1 MSEMEKNT
9 GTISEVQEM
18 PEKKKRKKDKKT
30 AAGGRKKKKRIPLI
44 VAVVLIVVFAGYSV
58 VNSVIAKNT
67 PTQVNTI
74 TASRGSVEETISTSG
89 KVNSEQSRTY
99 YAPVG
104 AVITEMNVS
113 LGDVVEEG
121 QQLVTFDT
129 SELESQKTKAD
140 LDASASANSYRST
153 QYQSDKN
160 QSEYNEAVI
169 GLDELKVLAAQ
180 QEQYVQGL
188 KYNLE
193 DNMQSKKEDLQNW
206 LGKLNLE
213 LEIQNNKLSEP
224 RSDESRERIQEVIQN
239 LNESIRNTTNEISD
253 LSMSDEMKEQQRIID
268 AEQKKLEDMNEEIS
282 RREGKESSSEGG
294 IVDPYAK
301 QQQADNM
308 KSAQIAATE
317 AAEKLERGQEG
328 VKAEFGGIV
337 TKIATMSSSAN
348 ASAGGGLLEGATVS
362 EGTELFTIES
372 NRQVKVDI
380 SITKYDLSK
389 IAVGQKADITIADQE
404 YEGEVTKIN
413 KVAASNSQGSP
424 VVGVEIHINNPD
436 SDIFLGV
443 EAQVVIHTNSAQ
455 DVITLPVEIVN
466 TDRNGDFCY
475 VVENG
480 VVTMR
485 RITTGISS
493 DTDVEVTDGLK
504 EGDLVVY
511 DMTGT
516 VTEGMNVLAVP
527 AAQGAAQAQPES
539 AEAGTETEASTGAE
553 SGTDAAGEMKAA
565 DGAEAEPLEETRPA
579 ESAEAAETAQM
590 AETET
595 AGATEPAE

>member
-1 MSEMEKNT
+1 MSEMEK
-9 GTISEVQEM
+9 
-18 PEKKKRKKDKKT
+18 KKNK
-30 AAGGRKKKKRIPLI
+30 AAGGRKRKKKIPLI
-44 VAVVLIVVFAGYSV
+44 VAAALVVVFGGYSV

-74 TASRGSVEETISTSG
+74 TAAKGSVEETISTSG

-129 SELESQKTKAD
+129 SDLEAQKTKAA
-140 LDASASANSYRST
+140 LDASASANGYRST
-153 QYQSDKN
+153 QYQSDKK

-169 GLDELKVLAAQ
+169 GLDELKVLAAG

-193 DNMQSKKEDLQNW
+193 DDIQNKKEDLQEW
-206 LGKLNLE
+206 LNKLNLE

-224 RSDESRERIQEVIQN
+224 RSEESRERIQETIQN
-239 LNESIRNTTNEISD
+239 LNESIRRTSNEIND
-253 LSMSDEMKEQQRIID
+253 LNMSDEMKEKQRIID
-268 AEQKKLEDMNEEIS
+268 AEQKKLDDMKEEIS
-282 RREGKESSSEGG
+282 RREGKESSSEAG

-308 KSAQIAATE
+308 QSAQITAEE
-317 AAEKLERGQEG
+317 AAEKLAKGQEG

-380 SITKYDLSK
+380 SITKYDLAK
-389 IAVGQKADITIADQE
+389 IAVGQKADITIADQK

-413 KVAASNSQGSP
+413 KVAANNSQGSP
-424 VVGVEIHINNPD
+424 VVGVEVHINNPD
-436 SDIFLGV
+436 SGIYLGV

-511 DMTGT
+511 DMTGS
-516 VTEGMNVLAVP
+516 VTEGMSVVAVP
-527 AAQGAAQAQPES
+527 AAQESDQTPAASETGAADETSVPET
-539 AEAGTETEASTGAE
+539 EASGETAVPETEAST
-553 SGTDAAGEMKAA
+553 
-565 DGAEAEPLEETRPA
+565 
-579 ESAEAAETAQM
+579 
-590 AETET
+590 ETESVQ
-595 AGATEPAE
+595 AGK

>member
-1 MSEMEKNT
+1 MSEMEK
-9 GTISEVQEM
+9 
-18 PEKKKRKKDKKT
+18 KKNK
-30 AAGGRKKKKRIPLI
+30 AAGGRKRKKKIPLI
-44 VAVVLIVVFAGYSV
+44 VAAALVVVFGGYSV

-67 PTQVNTI
+67 PAQVNTI
-74 TASRGSVEETISTSG
+74 TAAKGSVEETISTSG

-129 SELESQKTKAD
+129 SDLEAQKTKAE
-140 LDASASANSYRST
+140 LDASASANGYRST
-153 QYQSDKN
+153 QYQSDKK

-169 GLDELKVLAAQ
+169 GLDELKVLAAG

-193 DNMQSKKEDLQNW
+193 DDIQNKKEDLQEW
-206 LGKLNLE
+206 LNKLNLE

-224 RSDESRERIQEVIQN
+224 RSEESRERIQETIQN
-239 LNESIRNTTNEISD
+239 LNESIRSTSNEIND
-253 LSMSDEMKEQQRIID
+253 LSMSDEMKEKQRIID
-268 AEQKKLEDMNEEIS
+268 AEQKKLDDMKEEIS
-282 RREGKESSSEGG
+282 RREGKESSSEAG

-308 KSAQIAATE
+308 QSAQITAEE
-317 AAEKLERGQEG
+317 AAEKLAKGQEG

-372 NRQVKVDI
+372 NQQVKVDI
-380 SITKYDLSK
+380 SITKYDLAK
-389 IAVGQKADITIADQE
+389 IAVGQKADITIADQK

-413 KVAASNSQGSP
+413 KVAANNSQGSP
-424 VVGVEIHINNPD
+424 VVGVEVHINNPD
-436 SDIFLGV
+436 SGIYLGV

-511 DMTGT
+511 DMTGS
-516 VTEGMNVLAVP
+516 VTEGMSVVAVP
-527 AAQGAAQAQPES
+527 AAQESDQTPAASETGAADETSVPEN
-539 AEAGTETEASTGAE
+539 EAADETSVPETEAAGGTDASETEASGETAVPETEAST
-553 SGTDAAGEMKAA
+553 
-565 DGAEAEPLEETRPA
+565 
-579 ESAEAAETAQM
+579 
-590 AETET
+590 ETESVQ
-595 AGATEPAE
+595 AGK

>member
-1 MSEMEKNT
+1 MSEMEK
-9 GTISEVQEM
+9 
-18 PEKKKRKKDKKT
+18 KKNKAAGVRKRKKK
-30 AAGGRKKKKRIPLI
+30 IPLI
-44 VAVVLIVVFAGYSV
+44 VAAALVVVFGGYSV

-74 TASRGSVEETISTSG
+74 TAAKGSVEETISTSG

-129 SELESQKTKAD
+129 SDLEAQKTKAA
-140 LDASASANSYRST
+140 LDASASANGYRST
-153 QYQSDKN
+153 QYQSDKK

-169 GLDELKVLAAQ
+169 GLDELKVLAAG

-193 DNMQSKKEDLQNW
+193 DDIQNKKEDLQEW
-206 LGKLNLE
+206 LNKLNLE

-224 RSDESRERIQEVIQN
+224 RSEESRERIQETIQN
-239 LNESIRNTTNEISD
+239 LNESIRSTSNEIND
-253 LSMSDEMKEQQRIID
+253 LSMSDEMKEKQRIID
-268 AEQKKLEDMNEEIS
+268 AEQKKLDDMKEEIS
-282 RREGKESSSEGG
+282 RREGKESSSEAG

-308 KSAQIAATE
+308 QSAQITAEE
-317 AAEKLERGQEG
+317 AAEKLAKGQEG

-372 NRQVKVDI
+372 NQQVKVDI
-380 SITKYDLSK
+380 SITKYDLAK
-389 IAVGQKADITIADQE
+389 IAVGQKADITIADQK

-413 KVAASNSQGSP
+413 KVAANNSQGSP
-424 VVGVEIHINNPD
+424 VVGVEVHINNPD
-436 SDIFLGV
+436 SGIYLGV

-511 DMTGT
+511 DMTGS
-516 VTEGMNVLAVP
+516 VTEGMSVVAVP
-527 AAQGAAQAQPES
+527 AAQESDQTPAASETGAAGGTDVSET
-539 AEAGTETEASTGAE
+539 EASGETAVPETEAST
-553 SGTDAAGEMKAA
+553 
-565 DGAEAEPLEETRPA
+565 
-579 ESAEAAETAQM
+579 
-590 AETET
+590 ETESVQ
-595 AGATEPAE
+595 AGK

>member
-1 MSEMEKNT
+1 MSEMEK
-9 GTISEVQEM
+9 
-18 PEKKKRKKDKKT
+18 RKNK
-30 AAGGRKKKKRIPLI
+30 AAGGRKRKKKIPLI
-44 VAVVLIVVFAGYSV
+44 VAAALVVVFGGYSV

-67 PTQVNTI
+67 PAQVNTI
-74 TASRGSVEETISTSG
+74 TAAKGSVEETISTSG

-129 SELESQKTKAD
+129 SDLEAQKTKAA
-140 LDASASANSYRST
+140 LDASASANGYRST
-153 QYQSDKN
+153 QYQSDKK

-169 GLDELKVLAAQ
+169 GLDELKVLAAG

-193 DNMQSKKEDLQNW
+193 DDIQNKKEDLQEW
-206 LGKLNLE
+206 LNKLNLE
-213 LEIQNNKLSEP
+213 LEIQNNKLSE
-224 RSDESRERIQEVIQN
+224 Q
-239 LNESIRNTTNEISD
+239 SIRSTSNEIND
-253 LSMSDEMKEQQRIID
+253 LSMSDEMKEKQRIID
-268 AEQKKLEDMNEEIS
+268 AEQKKLDDMKEEIS
-282 RREGKESSSEGG
+282 RREGKESSSEAG

-308 KSAQIAATE
+308 QSAQITAEE
-317 AAEKLERGQEG
+317 AAEKLAKGQEG

-372 NRQVKVDI
+372 NQQVKVDI
-380 SITKYDLSK
+380 SITKYDLAK
-389 IAVGQKADITIADQE
+389 IAVGQKADITIADQK

-413 KVAASNSQGSP
+413 KVAANNSQGSP
-424 VVGVEIHINNPD
+424 VVGVEVHINNPD
-436 SDIFLGV
+436 SGIYLGV

-511 DMTGT
+511 DMTGS
-516 VTEGMNVLAVP
+516 VTEGMSVVAVP
-527 AAQGAAQAQPES
+527 AAQESDQTPAASET
-539 AEAGTETEASTGAE
+539 EASGETAVPETEAST
-553 SGTDAAGEMKAA
+553 
-565 DGAEAEPLEETRPA
+565 
-579 ESAEAAETAQM
+579 
-590 AETET
+590 ETESVQ
-595 AGATEPAE
+595 AGK

>member
-1 MSEMEKNT
+1 MSEMEK
-9 GTISEVQEM
+9 
-18 PEKKKRKKDKKT
+18 KKNK
-30 AAGGRKKKKRIPLI
+30 AAGGRKRKKKIPLI
-44 VAVVLIVVFAGYSV
+44 VAAALVVVFGGYSV

-74 TASRGSVEETISTSG
+74 TAAKGSVEETISTSG

-129 SELESQKTKAD
+129 SDLEAQKTKAA
-140 LDASASANSYRST
+140 LDASASANGYRST
-153 QYQSDKN
+153 QYQSDKK

-169 GLDELKVLAAQ
+169 GLDELKVLAAG

-193 DNMQSKKEDLQNW
+193 DDIQNKKEDLQEW
-206 LGKLNLE
+206 LNKLNLE

-224 RSDESRERIQEVIQN
+224 RSEESRERIQETIQN
-239 LNESIRNTTNEISD
+239 LNESIRSTSNEIND
-253 LSMSDEMKEQQRIID
+253 LSMSDEMKEKQRIID
-268 AEQKKLEDMNEEIS
+268 AEQKKLDDMKEEIS
-282 RREGKESSSEGG
+282 RREGKESSSEAG

-308 KSAQIAATE
+308 QSAQITAEE
-317 AAEKLERGQEG
+317 AAEKLAKGQEG

-372 NRQVKVDI
+372 NQQVKVDI
-380 SITKYDLSK
+380 SITKYDLAK
-389 IAVGQKADITIADQE
+389 IAVGQKADITIADQK

-413 KVAASNSQGSP
+413 KVAANNSQGSP
-424 VVGVEIHINNPD
+424 VVGVEVHINNPD
-436 SDIFLGV
+436 SGIYLGV
-443 EAQVVIHTNSAQ
+443 EAQVVIHTNCAQ

-511 DMTGT
+511 DMTGS
-516 VTEGMNVLAVP
+516 VTEGMSVVAVP
-527 AAQGAAQAQPES
+527 AAQESDQTPAASETGAAGGTDVSET
-539 AEAGTETEASTGAE
+539 EASGETAVPETEAST
-553 SGTDAAGEMKAA
+553 
-565 DGAEAEPLEETRPA
+565 
-579 ESAEAAETAQM
+579 
-590 AETET
+590 ETESVQ
-595 AGATEPAE
+595 AGK

>member
-1 MSEMEKNT
+1 MSEMEK
-9 GTISEVQEM
+9 
-18 PEKKKRKKDKKT
+18 RKNK
-30 AAGGRKKKKRIPLI
+30 AAGGRKRKKKIPLI
-44 VAVVLIVVFAGYSV
+44 VAAALVVVFGGYSV

-67 PTQVNTI
+67 PAQVNTI
-74 TASRGSVEETISTSG
+74 TAAKGSVEETISTSG

-129 SELESQKTKAD
+129 SDLEAQKTKAA
-140 LDASASANSYRST
+140 LDASASANGYRST
-153 QYQSDKN
+153 QYQSDKK

-169 GLDELKVLAAQ
+169 GLDELKVLAAG

-193 DNMQSKKEDLQNW
+193 DDIQNKKEDLQEW
-206 LGKLNLE
+206 LNKLNLE

-224 RSDESRERIQEVIQN
+224 RSEESRERIQETIQN
-239 LNESIRNTTNEISD
+239 LNESIRSTSNEIND
-253 LSMSDEMKEQQRIID
+253 LSMSDEMKEKQRIID
-268 AEQKKLEDMNEEIS
+268 AEQKKLDDMKEEIS
-282 RREGKESSSEGG
+282 RREGKESSSEAG

-308 KSAQIAATE
+308 QSARITAEE
-317 AAEKLERGQEG
+317 AAEKLAKGQEG

-372 NRQVKVDI
+372 NQQVKVDI
-380 SITKYDLSK
+380 SITKYDLAK
-389 IAVGQKADITIADQE
+389 IAVGQKADITIADQK

-413 KVAASNSQGSP
+413 KVAANNSQGSP
-424 VVGVEIHINNPD
+424 VVGVEVHINNPD
-436 SDIFLGV
+436 SGIYLGV

-511 DMTGT
+511 DMTGS
-516 VTEGMNVLAVP
+516 VTEGMSVVAVP
-527 AAQGAAQAQPES
+527 AAQEADQATAVSATGAADETSVPES
-539 AEAGTETEASTGAE
+539 EAADETSVSETEAAGGTDASETEASGETAVPETEAST
-553 SGTDAAGEMKAA
+553 
-565 DGAEAEPLEETRPA
+565 
-579 ESAEAAETAQM
+579 
-590 AETET
+590 ETESVQ
-595 AGATEPAE
+595 AGK

>member
-1 MSEMEKNT
+1 MSEMEK
-9 GTISEVQEM
+9 
-18 PEKKKRKKDKKT
+18 KKNKAAGVRKRKKK
-30 AAGGRKKKKRIPLI
+30 IPLI
-44 VAVVLIVVFAGYSV
+44 VAAALVVVFGGYSV

-74 TASRGSVEETISTSG
+74 TAAKGSVEETISTSG

-129 SELESQKTKAD
+129 SDLEAQKTKAA
-140 LDASASANSYRST
+140 LDASASANGYRST
-153 QYQSDKN
+153 QYQSDKK

-169 GLDELKVLAAQ
+169 GLDELKVLAAG

-193 DNMQSKKEDLQNW
+193 DDIQNKKEDLQEW
-206 LGKLNLE
+206 LNKLNLE

-224 RSDESRERIQEVIQN
+224 RSEESRERIQETIQN
-239 LNESIRNTTNEISD
+239 LNESIRRTSNEIND
-253 LSMSDEMKEQQRIID
+253 LNMSDEMKEKQRIID
-268 AEQKKLEDMNEEIS
+268 AEQKKLDDMKEEIS
-282 RREGKESSSEGG
+282 RREGKESSSEAG

-308 KSAQIAATE
+308 QSAQITAEE
-317 AAEKLERGQEG
+317 AAEKLAKGQEG

-372 NRQVKVDI
+372 NQQVKVDI
-380 SITKYDLSK
+380 SITKYDLAK
-389 IAVGQKADITIADQE
+389 IAVGQKADITIADQK

-413 KVAASNSQGSP
+413 KVAANNSQGSP
-424 VVGVEIHINNPD
+424 VVGVEVHINNPD
-436 SDIFLGV
+436 SGIYLGV

-511 DMTGT
+511 DMTGS
-516 VTEGMNVLAVP
+516 VTEGMSVVAVP
-527 AAQGAAQAQPES
+527 AAQESDQTPAASET
-539 AEAGTETEASTGAE
+539 EASGETAVPETEAST
-553 SGTDAAGEMKAA
+553 
-565 DGAEAEPLEETRPA
+565 
-579 ESAEAAETAQM
+579 
-590 AETET
+590 ETESVP
-595 AGATEPAE
+595 AGK

>member
-1 MSEMEKNT
+1 MSEMEK
-9 GTISEVQEM
+9 
-18 PEKKKRKKDKKT
+18 KKNK
-30 AAGGRKKKKRIPLI
+30 AAGGRKRKKKIPLI
-44 VAVVLIVVFAGYSV
+44 VAAALVVVFGGYSV

-74 TASRGSVEETISTSG
+74 TAAKGSVEETISTSG

-129 SELESQKTKAD
+129 SDLEAQKTKAA
-140 LDASASANSYRST
+140 LDASASANGYRST
-153 QYQSDKN
+153 QYQSDKK

-169 GLDELKVLAAQ
+169 GLDELKVLAAG

-193 DNMQSKKEDLQNW
+193 DDIQNKKEDLQEW
-206 LGKLNLE
+206 LNKLNLE

-224 RSDESRERIQEVIQN
+224 RSEESRERIQETIQN
-239 LNESIRNTTNEISD
+239 LNESIRSTSNEIND
-253 LSMSDEMKEQQRIID
+253 LSMSDEMKEKQRIID
-268 AEQKKLEDMNEEIS
+268 AEQKKLDDMKEEIS
-282 RREGKESSSEGG
+282 RREGKESSSEAG

-308 KSAQIAATE
+308 QSAQITAEE
-317 AAEKLERGQEG
+317 AAEKLAKGQEG

-372 NRQVKVDI
+372 NQQVKVDI
-380 SITKYDLSK
+380 SITKYDLAK
-389 IAVGQKADITIADQE
+389 IAVGQKADITIADQK

-413 KVAASNSQGSP
+413 KVAANNAQGSP
-424 VVGVEIHINNPD
+424 VVGVEVHINNPD
-436 SDIFLGV
+436 SGIYLGV

-511 DMTGT
+511 DMTGS
-516 VTEGMNVLAVP
+516 VTEGMSVVAVP
-527 AAQGAAQAQPES
+527 AAQESDQTPAASET
-539 AEAGTETEASTGAE
+539 EASGETAVPETEAST
-553 SGTDAAGEMKAA
+553 
-565 DGAEAEPLEETRPA
+565 
-579 ESAEAAETAQM
+579 
-590 AETET
+590 ETESVQ
-595 AGATEPAE
+595 AGK

>member
-1 MSEMEKNT
+1 MSEMEK
-9 GTISEVQEM
+9 
-18 PEKKKRKKDKKT
+18 KKNK
-30 AAGGRKKKKRIPLI
+30 AAGGRKRKKKIPLI
-44 VAVVLIVVFAGYSV
+44 VAAALVVVFGGYSV

-74 TASRGSVEETISTSG
+74 TAAKGSVEETISTSG

-129 SELESQKTKAD
+129 SDLEAQKTKAA
-140 LDASASANSYRST
+140 LDASASANGYRST
-153 QYQSDKN
+153 QYQSDKK

-169 GLDELKVLAAQ
+169 GLDELKVLAAG

-193 DNMQSKKEDLQNW
+193 DDIQNKKEDLQEW
-206 LGKLNLE
+206 LNKLNLE

-224 RSDESRERIQEVIQN
+224 RSEESRERIQETIQN
-239 LNESIRNTTNEISD
+239 LNESIRRTSNEIND
-253 LSMSDEMKEQQRIID
+253 LNMSDEMKEKQRIID
-268 AEQKKLEDMNEEIS
+268 AEQKKLDDMKEEIS
-282 RREGKESSSEGG
+282 RREGKESSSEAG

-308 KSAQIAATE
+308 QSAQITAEE
-317 AAEKLERGQEG
+317 AAEKLAKGQEG

-372 NRQVKVDI
+372 NQQVKVDI
-380 SITKYDLSK
+380 SITKYDLAK
-389 IAVGQKADITIADQE
+389 IAVGQKADITIADQK

-413 KVAASNSQGSP
+413 KVAANNSQGSP
-424 VVGVEIHINNPD
+424 VVGVEVHINNPD
-436 SDIFLGV
+436 SGIYLGV

-511 DMTGT
+511 DMTGS
-516 VTEGMNVLAVP
+516 VTEGMSVVAVP
-527 AAQGAAQAQPES
+527 AAQESDQTPAASET
-539 AEAGTETEASTGAE
+539 EASGETAVPETEAST
-553 SGTDAAGEMKAA
+553 
-565 DGAEAEPLEETRPA
+565 
-579 ESAEAAETAQM
+579 
-590 AETET
+590 ETESVP
-595 AGATEPAE
+595 AGK

>member
-1 MSEMEKNT
+1 MSEMEK
-9 GTISEVQEM
+9 
-18 PEKKKRKKDKKT
+18 KKNKAAGVRKRKKK
-30 AAGGRKKKKRIPLI
+30 IPLI
-44 VAVVLIVVFAGYSV
+44 VAAALVVVFGGYSV

-74 TASRGSVEETISTSG
+74 TAAKGSVEETISTSG

-129 SELESQKTKAD
+129 SDLEAQKTKAA
-140 LDASASANSYRST
+140 LDASASANGYRST
-153 QYQSDKN
+153 QYQSDKK

-169 GLDELKVLAAQ
+169 GLDELKVLAAG

-193 DNMQSKKEDLQNW
+193 DDIQNKKEDLQEW
-206 LGKLNLE
+206 LNKLNLE

-224 RSDESRERIQEVIQN
+224 RSEESRERIQDTIQN
-239 LNESIRNTTNEISD
+239 LNESIRSTSNEIND
-253 LSMSDEMKEQQRIID
+253 LSMSDEMKEKQRIID
-268 AEQKKLEDMNEEIS
+268 AEQKKLDDMKEEIS
-282 RREGKESSSEGG
+282 RREGKESSSEAG

-308 KSAQIAATE
+308 QSAQITAEE
-317 AAEKLERGQEG
+317 AAEKLAKGQEG

-372 NRQVKVDI
+372 NQQVKVDI
-380 SITKYDLSK
+380 SITKYDLAK
-389 IAVGQKADITIADQE
+389 IAVGQKADITIADQK

-413 KVAASNSQGSP
+413 KVAANNAQGSP
-424 VVGVEIHINNPD
+424 VVGVEVHINNPD
-436 SDIFLGV
+436 SGIYLGV

-511 DMTGT
+511 DMTGS
-516 VTEGMNVLAVP
+516 VTEGMSVVAVP
-527 AAQGAAQAQPES
+527 AAQESDQTPAASETGAAGGTDVSET
-539 AEAGTETEASTGAE
+539 EASGETAVPETEAST
-553 SGTDAAGEMKAA
+553 
-565 DGAEAEPLEETRPA
+565 
-579 ESAEAAETAQM
+579 
-590 AETET
+590 ETESVQ
-595 AGATEPAE
+595 AGK

>member
-1 MSEMEKNT
+1 MSEMEK
-9 GTISEVQEM
+9 
-18 PEKKKRKKDKKT
+18 KKNKAAGGGKRKKK
-30 AAGGRKKKKRIPLI
+30 IPLI
-44 VAVVLIVVFAGYSV
+44 VAAALVVVFGGYSV

-74 TASRGSVEETISTSG
+74 TAAKGSVEETISTSG

-129 SELESQKTKAD
+129 SDLEAQKTKAA
-140 LDASASANSYRST
+140 LDASASANGYRST
-153 QYQSDKN
+153 QYQSDKK

-169 GLDELKVLAAQ
+169 GLDELKVLAAG

-193 DNMQSKKEDLQNW
+193 DDIQNKKEDLQEW
-206 LGKLNLE
+206 LNKLNLE

-224 RSDESRERIQEVIQN
+224 RSEESRERIQETIQN
-239 LNESIRNTTNEISD
+239 LNESIRRTSNEIND
-253 LSMSDEMKEQQRIID
+253 LNMSDEMKEKQRIID
-268 AEQKKLEDMNEEIS
+268 AEQKKLDDMKEEIS
-282 RREGKESSSEGG
+282 RREGKESSSEAG

-308 KSAQIAATE
+308 QSAQITAEE
-317 AAEKLERGQEG
+317 AAEKLAKGQEG

-372 NRQVKVDI
+372 NQQVKVDI
-380 SITKYDLSK
+380 SITKYDLAK
-389 IAVGQKADITIADQE
+389 IAVGQKADITIADQK

-413 KVAASNSQGSP
+413 KVAANNAQGSP
-424 VVGVEIHINNPD
+424 VVGVEVHINNPD
-436 SDIFLGV
+436 SGIYLGV

-511 DMTGT
+511 DMTGS
-516 VTEGMNVLAVP
+516 VTEGMSVVAVP
-527 AAQGAAQAQPES
+527 AAQESDQTPAASET
-539 AEAGTETEASTGAE
+539 EASGETAVPETEAST
-553 SGTDAAGEMKAA
+553 
-565 DGAEAEPLEETRPA
+565 
-579 ESAEAAETAQM
+579 
-590 AETET
+590 ETESVQ
-595 AGATEPAE
+595 AGK

>member
-1 MSEMEKNT
+1 MSEMEK
-9 GTISEVQEM
+9 
-18 PEKKKRKKDKKT
+18 RKNK
-30 AAGGRKKKKRIPLI
+30 AAGGRKRKKKIPLI
-44 VAVVLIVVFAGYSV
+44 VAAALVVVFGGYSV

-67 PTQVNTI
+67 PAQVNTV
-74 TASRGSVEETISTSG
+74 TAAKGSVEETISTSG

-129 SELESQKTKAD
+129 SDLEAQKTKAE
-140 LDASASANSYRST
+140 LDASASANGYRST
-153 QYQSDKN
+153 QYQSDKK

-169 GLDELKVLAAQ
+169 GLDELKVLAAG

-193 DNMQSKKEDLQNW
+193 DDIQNKKEDLQEW
-206 LGKLNLE
+206 LNKLNLE

-224 RSDESRERIQEVIQN
+224 RSEESRERIQETIQN
-239 LNESIRNTTNEISD
+239 LNESIRSTSNEIND
-253 LSMSDEMKEQQRIID
+253 LSMSDEMKEKQRIID
-268 AEQKKLEDMNEEIS
+268 AEQKKLDDMKEEIS
-282 RREGKESSSEGG
+282 RREGKESSSEAG

-308 KSAQIAATE
+308 QSARITAEE
-317 AAEKLERGQEG
+317 AAEKLAKGQEG

-372 NRQVKVDI
+372 NQQVKVDI
-380 SITKYDLSK
+380 SITKYDLAK
-389 IAVGQKADITIADQE
+389 IAVGQKADITIADQK

-413 KVAASNSQGSP
+413 KVAANNAQGSP
-424 VVGVEIHINNPD
+424 VVGVEVHINNPD
-436 SDIFLGV
+436 SGIYLGV

-511 DMTGT
+511 DMTGS
-516 VTEGMNVLAVP
+516 VTEGMSVVAVP
-527 AAQGAAQAQPES
+527 AAQEADQATAVSATGAADETSVPES
-539 AEAGTETEASTGAE
+539 EAADETSVSETEAAGGTDASETEASGETAVPETEAST
-553 SGTDAAGEMKAA
+553 
-565 DGAEAEPLEETRPA
+565 
-579 ESAEAAETAQM
+579 
-590 AETET
+590 ETESVQ
-595 AGATEPAE
+595 AGK

>member
-1 MSEMEKNT
+1 MSEMEK
-9 GTISEVQEM
+9 
-18 PEKKKRKKDKKT
+18 KKNK
-30 AAGGRKKKKRIPLI
+30 AAGGRKRKKKIPLI
-44 VAVVLIVVFAGYSV
+44 VAAALVVVFGGYSV

-74 TASRGSVEETISTSG
+74 TAAKGSVEETISTSG

-129 SELESQKTKAD
+129 SDLEAQKTKAA
-140 LDASASANSYRST
+140 LDASASANGYRST
-153 QYQSDKN
+153 QYQSDKK

-169 GLDELKVLAAQ
+169 GLDELKVLAAG

-193 DNMQSKKEDLQNW
+193 DDIQNKKEDLQEW
-206 LGKLNLE
+206 LNKLNLE

-224 RSDESRERIQEVIQN
+224 RSEESRERIQETIQN
-239 LNESIRNTTNEISD
+239 LNESIRRTSNEIND
-253 LSMSDEMKEQQRIID
+253 LNMSDEMKEKQRIID
-268 AEQKKLEDMNEEIS
+268 AEQKKLDDMKEEIS
-282 RREGKESSSEGG
+282 RREGKESSSEAG

-308 KSAQIAATE
+308 QSAQITAEE
-317 AAEKLERGQEG
+317 AAEKLAKGQEG

-372 NRQVKVDI
+372 NQQVKVDI
-380 SITKYDLSK
+380 SITKYDLAK
-389 IAVGQKADITIADQE
+389 IAVGQKADITIADQK

-413 KVAASNSQGSP
+413 KVAANNSQGSP
-424 VVGVEIHINNPD
+424 VVGVEVHINNPD
-436 SDIFLGV
+436 SGIYLGV

-511 DMTGT
+511 DMTGS
-516 VTEGMNVLAVP
+516 VTEGMSVVAVP
-527 AAQGAAQAQPES
+527 AAQESDQTPAASETGAADETSVPEN
-539 AEAGTETEASTGAE
+539 EAADETSVPETEASGETAVPETEAST
-553 SGTDAAGEMKAA
+553 
-565 DGAEAEPLEETRPA
+565 
-579 ESAEAAETAQM
+579 
-590 AETET
+590 ETESVQ
-595 AGATEPAE
+595 AGK

>member
-1 MSEMEKNT
+1 MSEMEK
-9 GTISEVQEM
+9 
-18 PEKKKRKKDKKT
+18 KKNK
-30 AAGGRKKKKRIPLI
+30 AAGGRKRKKKIPLI
-44 VAVVLIVVFAGYSV
+44 VAAALVVVFGGYSV

-74 TASRGSVEETISTSG
+74 TAAKGSVEETISTSG

-129 SELESQKTKAD
+129 SDLEAQKTKAE
-140 LDASASANSYRST
+140 LDASASANGYRST
-153 QYQSDKN
+153 QYQSDKK

-169 GLDELKVLAAQ
+169 GLDELKVLAAG

-193 DNMQSKKEDLQNW
+193 DDIQNKKEDLQEW
-206 LGKLNLE
+206 LNKLNLE

-224 RSDESRERIQEVIQN
+224 RSEESRERIQETIQN
-239 LNESIRNTTNEISD
+239 LNESIRSTSNEIND
-253 LSMSDEMKEQQRIID
+253 LSMSDEMKEKQRIID
-268 AEQKKLEDMNEEIS
+268 AEQKKLDDMKEEIS
-282 RREGKESSSEGG
+282 RREGKESSSEAG

-308 KSAQIAATE
+308 QSARITAEE
-317 AAEKLERGQEG
+317 AAEKLAKGQEG

-372 NRQVKVDI
+372 NQQVKVDI
-380 SITKYDLSK
+380 SITKYDLAK
-389 IAVGQKADITIADQE
+389 IAVGQKADITIADQK

-413 KVAASNSQGSP
+413 KVAANNSQGSP
-424 VVGVEIHINNPD
+424 VVGVEVHINNPD
-436 SDIFLGV
+436 SGIYLGV

-511 DMTGT
+511 DMTGS
-516 VTEGMNVLAVP
+516 VTEGMSVVAVP
-527 AAQGAAQAQPES
+527 AAQESDQTPAASET
-539 AEAGTETEASTGAE
+539 EASGETAVPETEAST
-553 SGTDAAGEMKAA
+553 
-565 DGAEAEPLEETRPA
+565 
-579 ESAEAAETAQM
+579 
-590 AETET
+590 ETESVQ
-595 AGATEPAE
+595 AGK

>member
-1 MSEMEKNT
+1 MSEMEK
-9 GTISEVQEM
+9 
-18 PEKKKRKKDKKT
+18 RKNK
-30 AAGGRKKKKRIPLI
+30 AAGGRKRKKKIPLI
-44 VAVVLIVVFAGYSV
+44 VAAALVVVFGGYSV

-74 TASRGSVEETISTSG
+74 TAAKGSVEETISTSG

-129 SELESQKTKAD
+129 SDLEAQKTKAA
-140 LDASASANSYRST
+140 LDASASANGYRST
-153 QYQSDKN
+153 QYQSDKK

-169 GLDELKVLAAQ
+169 GLDELKVLAAG

-193 DNMQSKKEDLQNW
+193 DDIQNKKEDLQEW
-206 LGKLNLE
+206 LNKLNLE

-224 RSDESRERIQEVIQN
+224 RSEESRERIQETIQN
-239 LNESIRNTTNEISD
+239 LNESIRSTSNEIND
-253 LSMSDEMKEQQRIID
+253 LSMSDEMKEKQRIID
-268 AEQKKLEDMNEEIS
+268 AEQKKLDDMKEEIS
-282 RREGKESSSEGG
+282 RREGKESSSEAG

-308 KSAQIAATE
+308 QSAQITAEE
-317 AAEKLERGQEG
+317 AAEKLAKGQEG

-372 NRQVKVDI
+372 NQQVKVDI
-380 SITKYDLSK
+380 SITKYDLAK
-389 IAVGQKADITIADQE
+389 IAVGQKADITIADQK

-413 KVAASNSQGSP
+413 KVAANNSQGSP
-424 VVGVEIHINNPD
+424 VVGVEVHINNPD
-436 SDIFLGV
+436 SGIYLGV

-511 DMTGT
+511 DMTGS
-516 VTEGMNVLAVP
+516 VTEGMSVVAVP
-527 AAQGAAQAQPES
+527 AAQESDQTPAASETGAADETSVPEN
-539 AEAGTETEASTGAE
+539 EAADETSVPETEAAGGTDASETEASGETAVPETEAST
-553 SGTDAAGEMKAA
+553 
-565 DGAEAEPLEETRPA
+565 
-579 ESAEAAETAQM
+579 
-590 AETET
+590 ETESVQ
-595 AGATEPAE
+595 AGK

>member
-1 MSEMEKNT
+1 MSEMEK
-9 GTISEVQEM
+9 
-18 PEKKKRKKDKKT
+18 KKNK
-30 AAGGRKKKKRIPLI
+30 AAGGRKRKKKIPLI
-44 VAVVLIVVFAGYSV
+44 VAAALVVVFGGYSV

-74 TASRGSVEETISTSG
+74 TAAKGSVEETISTSG

-129 SELESQKTKAD
+129 SDLEAQKTKAA
-140 LDASASANSYRST
+140 LDASASANGYRST
-153 QYQSDKN
+153 QYQSDKK

-169 GLDELKVLAAQ
+169 GLDELKVLAAG

-193 DNMQSKKEDLQNW
+193 DDIQNKKEDLQEW
-206 LGKLNLE
+206 LNKLNLE

-224 RSDESRERIQEVIQN
+224 RSEESRERIQETIQN
-239 LNESIRNTTNEISD
+239 LNESISRTSNEIND
-253 LSMSDEMKEQQRIID
+253 LNMSDEMKEKQRIID
-268 AEQKKLEDMNEEIS
+268 AEQKKLDDMKEEIS
-282 RREGKESSSEGG
+282 RREGKESSSEAG

-308 KSAQIAATE
+308 QSAQITAEE
-317 AAEKLERGQEG
+317 AAEKLAKGQEG

-372 NRQVKVDI
+372 NQQVKVDI
-380 SITKYDLSK
+380 SITKYDLAK
-389 IAVGQKADITIADQE
+389 IAVGQKADITIADQK

-413 KVAASNSQGSP
+413 KVAANNSQGSP
-424 VVGVEIHINNPD
+424 VVGVEVHINNPD
-436 SDIFLGV
+436 SGIYLGV

-511 DMTGT
+511 DMTGS
-516 VTEGMNVLAVP
+516 VTEGMSVVAVP
-527 AAQGAAQAQPES
+527 AAQESDQTPAASET
-539 AEAGTETEASTGAE
+539 EASGETAVPETEAST
-553 SGTDAAGEMKAA
+553 
-565 DGAEAEPLEETRPA
+565 
-579 ESAEAAETAQM
+579 
-590 AETET
+590 ETESVQ
-595 AGATEPAE
+595 AGK

>member
-1 MSEMEKNT
+1 MSEMEKDT
-9 GTISEVQEM
+9 TIQEK
-18 PEKKKRKKDKKT
+18 PEKKKKKDRR
-30 AAGGRKKKKRIPLI
+30 AASGGRKRKKKIPLI
-44 VAVVLIVVFAGYSV
+44 VAAALVIVFAGYSV
-58 VNSVIAKNT
+58 VSSVIAKNT
-67 PTQVNTI
+67 PMQVNTV
-74 TASRGSVEETISTSG
+74 TAARGNVEETISTSG

-104 AVITEMNVS
+104 AVISEMNIS

-140 LDASASANSYRST
+140 LDASASANGYRSS

-169 GLDELKVLAAQ
+169 GLDELKVLAEQ

-193 DNMQSKKEDLQNW
+193 DSQQSKKEDLQEW
-206 LGKLNLE
+206 LNKLNLE

-224 RSDESRERIQEVIQN
+224 RSEESRERIQETIQN
-239 LNESIRNTTNEISD
+239 LNESIRRTSNEISD
-253 LSMSDEMKEQQRIID
+253 LSMSEEMKEQQRIID
-268 AEQKKLEDMNEEIS
+268 AEQKKLDDMKEEIS
-282 RREGKESSSEGG
+282 RREGKESSSEAG

-308 KSAQIAATE
+308 HSAQLAADE
-317 AAEKLERGQEG
+317 AAKKLAKGQVG

-348 ASAGGGLLEGATVS
+348 ASAGGGLLEGAAVS

-372 NRQVKVDI
+372 NKQVKVDI
-380 SITKYDLSK
+380 SITKYDLPK
-389 IAVGQKADITIADQE
+389 ISVGQKADITIADRK
-404 YEGEVTKIN
+404 YTGEVTKIN
-413 KVAASNSQGSP
+413 RVAANNSQGSP

-436 SDIFLGV
+436 PDIYLGV
-443 EAQVVIHTNSAQ
+443 EAQVVIHTNSAKN
-455 DVITLPVEIVN
+455 VITLPVEIVN

-480 VVTMR
+480 IVTMR

-493 DTDVEVTDGLK
+493 DTDVEVTEGLK
-504 EGDLVVY
+504 EGDQVVY
-511 DMTGT
+511 DMTGM
-516 VTEGMNVLAVP
+516 VTEGMNVVAVP
-527 AAQGAAQAQPES
+527 AEKGAAEPAVSETGA
-539 AEAGTETEASTGAE
+539 AEEMTVSETGAAAGT
-553 SGTDAAGEMKAA
+553 
-565 DGAEAEPLEETRPA
+565 P
-579 ESAEAAETAQM
+579 AAETETAAETIT

-595 AGATEPAE
+595 AGGAAQPETETPAAAESTETVE

>member
-1 MSEMEKNT
+1 MSEMEK
-9 GTISEVQEM
+9 
-18 PEKKKRKKDKKT
+18 RKNK
-30 AAGGRKKKKRIPLI
+30 AAGGRKRKKKIPLI
-44 VAVVLIVVFAGYSV
+44 VAAALVVVFGGYSV

-67 PTQVNTI
+67 PAQVNTI
-74 TASRGSVEETISTSG
+74 TAAKGSVEETISTSG

-129 SELESQKTKAD
+129 SDLEAQKTKAE
-140 LDASASANSYRST
+140 LDASASANGYRST
-153 QYQSDKN
+153 QYQSDKK

-169 GLDELKVLAAQ
+169 GLDELKVLAAG

-193 DNMQSKKEDLQNW
+193 DDIQNKKEDLQEW
-206 LGKLNLE
+206 LNKLNLE

-224 RSDESRERIQEVIQN
+224 RSEESRERIQETIQN
-239 LNESIRNTTNEISD
+239 LNESIRSTSNEIND
-253 LSMSDEMKEQQRIID
+253 LSMSDEMKEKQRIID
-268 AEQKKLEDMNEEIS
+268 AEQKKLDDMKEEIS
-282 RREGKESSSEGG
+282 RREGKESSSEAG

-308 KSAQIAATE
+308 QSARITAEE
-317 AAEKLERGQEG
+317 AAEKLAKGQEG

-372 NRQVKVDI
+372 NQQVKVDI
-380 SITKYDLSK
+380 SITKYDLAK
-389 IAVGQKADITIADQE
+389 IAVGQKADITIADQK

-413 KVAASNSQGSP
+413 KVAANNSQGSP
-424 VVGVEIHINNPD
+424 VVGVEVHINNPD
-436 SDIFLGV
+436 SGIYLGV

-511 DMTGT
+511 DMTGS
-516 VTEGMNVLAVP
+516 VTEGMSVVAVP
-527 AAQGAAQAQPES
+527 AAQESDQTPAASETGAADETSVPEN
-539 AEAGTETEASTGAE
+539 EAADETSVPETEAAGGTDASETEASG
-553 SGTDAAGEMKAA
+553 
-565 DGAEAEPLEETRPA
+565 
-579 ESAEAAETAQM
+579 ETAVP
-590 AETET
+590 ETESVQ
-595 AGATEPAE
+595 AGK

>member
-1 MSEMEKNT
+1 MSEMEK
-9 GTISEVQEM
+9 
-18 PEKKKRKKDKKT
+18 RKNK
-30 AAGGRKKKKRIPLI
+30 AAGGRKRKKKIPLI
-44 VAVVLIVVFAGYSV
+44 VAAALVVVFGGYSV

-67 PTQVNTI
+67 PAQVNTI
-74 TASRGSVEETISTSG
+74 TAAKGSVEETISTSG

-129 SELESQKTKAD
+129 SDLEAQKTKAA
-140 LDASASANSYRST
+140 LDASASANGYRST
-153 QYQSDKN
+153 QYQSDKK

-169 GLDELKVLAAQ
+169 GLDELKVLAAG

-193 DNMQSKKEDLQNW
+193 DDIQNKKEDLQEW
-206 LGKLNLE
+206 LNKLNLE

-224 RSDESRERIQEVIQN
+224 RSEESRERIQETIQN
-239 LNESIRNTTNEISD
+239 LNESIRSTSNEIND
-253 LSMSDEMKEQQRIID
+253 LSMSDEMKEKQRIID
-268 AEQKKLEDMNEEIS
+268 AEQKKLDDMKEEIS
-282 RREGKESSSEGG
+282 RREGKESSSEAG

-308 KSAQIAATE
+308 QSARITAEE
-317 AAEKLERGQEG
+317 AAEKLAKGQEG

-372 NRQVKVDI
+372 NQQVKVDI
-380 SITKYDLSK
+380 SITKYDLAK
-389 IAVGQKADITIADQE
+389 IAVGQKADITIADQK

-413 KVAASNSQGSP
+413 KVAANNSQGSP
-424 VVGVEIHINNPD
+424 VVGVEVHINNPD
-436 SDIFLGV
+436 SGIYLGV

-511 DMTGT
+511 DMTGS
-516 VTEGMNVLAVP
+516 VTEGMSVVAVP
-527 AAQGAAQAQPES
+527 AAQESDQTPAASETGAADETSVPEN
-539 AEAGTETEASTGAE
+539 EAAGGTDASETEASGETAVPETEAST
-553 SGTDAAGEMKAA
+553 
-565 DGAEAEPLEETRPA
+565 
-579 ESAEAAETAQM
+579 
-590 AETET
+590 ETESVQ
-595 AGATEPAE
+595 AGK

>member
-1 MSEMEKNT
+1 MSEMEK
-9 GTISEVQEM
+9 
-18 PEKKKRKKDKKT
+18 KKNK
-30 AAGGRKKKKRIPLI
+30 AAGGRKRKKKIPLI
-44 VAVVLIVVFAGYSV
+44 VAAALVVVFGGYSV

-67 PTQVNTI
+67 PAQVNTI
-74 TASRGSVEETISTSG
+74 TAAKGSVEETISTSG

-129 SELESQKTKAD
+129 SDLEAQKTKAE
-140 LDASASANSYRST
+140 LDASASANGYQST
-153 QYQSDKN
+153 QYQSDKK

-169 GLDELKVLAAQ
+169 GLDELKVLAAG

-193 DNMQSKKEDLQNW
+193 DDIQNKKEDLQEW
-206 LGKLNLE
+206 LNKLNLE

-224 RSDESRERIQEVIQN
+224 RSEESRERIQETIQN
-239 LNESIRNTTNEISD
+239 LNESIRSTSNEIND
-253 LSMSDEMKEQQRIID
+253 LSMSDEMKEKQRIID
-268 AEQKKLEDMNEEIS
+268 AEQKKLDDMKEEIS
-282 RREGKESSSEGG
+282 RREGKESSSEAG

-308 KSAQIAATE
+308 QSARITAEE
-317 AAEKLERGQEG
+317 AAEKLAKGQEG

-372 NRQVKVDI
+372 NQQVKVDI
-380 SITKYDLSK
+380 SITKYDLAK
-389 IAVGQKADITIADQE
+389 IAVGQKADITIADQK

-413 KVAASNSQGSP
+413 KVAANNAQGSP
-424 VVGVEIHINNPD
+424 VVGVEVHINNPD
-436 SDIFLGV
+436 SGIYLGV

-511 DMTGT
+511 DMTGS
-516 VTEGMNVLAVP
+516 VTEGMSVVAVP
-527 AAQGAAQAQPES
+527 AAQESDQTPAASET
-539 AEAGTETEASTGAE
+539 EASGETAVPETEAST
-553 SGTDAAGEMKAA
+553 
-565 DGAEAEPLEETRPA
+565 
-579 ESAEAAETAQM
+579 
-590 AETET
+590 ETESVQ
-595 AGATEPAE
+595 AGK

>member
-1 MSEMEKNT
+1 MSEMEK
-9 GTISEVQEM
+9 
-18 PEKKKRKKDKKT
+18 KKNK
-30 AAGGRKKKKRIPLI
+30 AAGGRKRKKKIPLI
-44 VAVVLIVVFAGYSV
+44 VAAALVVVFGGYSV

-74 TASRGSVEETISTSG
+74 TAAKGSVEETISTSG

-129 SELESQKTKAD
+129 SDLEAQKTKAA
-140 LDASASANSYRST
+140 LDASASANGYRST
-153 QYQSDKN
+153 QYQSDKK

-169 GLDELKVLAAQ
+169 GLDELKVLAAG

-193 DNMQSKKEDLQNW
+193 DDIQNKKEDLQEW
-206 LGKLNLE
+206 LNKLNLE

-224 RSDESRERIQEVIQN
+224 RSEESRERIQETIQN
-239 LNESIRNTTNEISD
+239 LNESIRRTSNEIND
-253 LSMSDEMKEQQRIID
+253 LNMSDEMKEKQRIID
-268 AEQKKLEDMNEEIS
+268 AEQKKLDDMKEEIS
-282 RREGKESSSEGG
+282 RREGKESSSEAG

-308 KSAQIAATE
+308 QSAQITAEE
-317 AAEKLERGQEG
+317 AAEKLAKGQEG
-328 VKAEFGGIV
+328 IKAEFGGIV

-372 NRQVKVDI
+372 NQQVKVDI
-380 SITKYDLSK
+380 SITKYDLAK
-389 IAVGQKADITIADQE
+389 IAVGQKADITIADQK

-413 KVAASNSQGSP
+413 KVAANNSQGSP
-424 VVGVEIHINNPD
+424 VVGVEVHINNPD
-436 SDIFLGV
+436 SGIYLGV

-511 DMTGT
+511 DMTGS
-516 VTEGMNVLAVP
+516 VTEGMSVVAVP
-527 AAQGAAQAQPES
+527 AAQESDQTPAASETGAAGGTDVSET
-539 AEAGTETEASTGAE
+539 EASGETAVPETEAST
-553 SGTDAAGEMKAA
+553 
-565 DGAEAEPLEETRPA
+565 
-579 ESAEAAETAQM
+579 
-590 AETET
+590 ETESVQ
-595 AGATEPAE
+595 AGK

>member
-1 MSEMEKNT
+1 MSEMEK
-9 GTISEVQEM
+9 
-18 PEKKKRKKDKKT
+18 RKNK
-30 AAGGRKKKKRIPLI
+30 AAGGRKRKKKIPLI
-44 VAVVLIVVFAGYSV
+44 VAAALVVVFGGYSV

-74 TASRGSVEETISTSG
+74 TAAKGSVEETISTSG

-129 SELESQKTKAD
+129 SDLEAQKTKAA
-140 LDASASANSYRST
+140 LDASASANGYRST
-153 QYQSDKN
+153 QYQSDKK

-169 GLDELKVLAAQ
+169 GLDELKVLAAG

-193 DNMQSKKEDLQNW
+193 DDIQNKKEDLQEW
-206 LGKLNLE
+206 LNKLNLE

-224 RSDESRERIQEVIQN
+224 RSEESRERIQETIQN
-239 LNESIRNTTNEISD
+239 LNESIRSTSNEIND
-253 LSMSDEMKEQQRIID
+253 LSMSDEMKEKQRIID
-268 AEQKKLEDMNEEIS
+268 AEQKKLDDMKEEIS
-282 RREGKESSSEGG
+282 RREGKESSSEAG

-308 KSAQIAATE
+308 QSAQITAEE
-317 AAEKLERGQEG
+317 AAEKLAKGQEG

-372 NRQVKVDI
+372 NQQVKVDI
-380 SITKYDLSK
+380 SITKYDLAK
-389 IAVGQKADITIADQE
+389 IAVGQKADITIADQK

-413 KVAASNSQGSP
+413 KVAANNAQGSP
-424 VVGVEIHINNPD
+424 VVGVEVHINNPD
-436 SDIFLGV
+436 SGIYLGV

-511 DMTGT
+511 DMTGS
-516 VTEGMNVLAVP
+516 VTEGMSVVAVP
-527 AAQGAAQAQPES
+527 AAQESDQTPAASETGAAGGTDVSET
-539 AEAGTETEASTGAE
+539 EASGETAVPETEAST
-553 SGTDAAGEMKAA
+553 
-565 DGAEAEPLEETRPA
+565 
-579 ESAEAAETAQM
+579 
-590 AETET
+590 ETESVQ
-595 AGATEPAE
+595 AGK

>member
-1 MSEMEKNT
+1 MSEMEK
-9 GTISEVQEM
+9 
-18 PEKKKRKKDKKT
+18 KKNKAAGVRKRKKK
-30 AAGGRKKKKRIPLI
+30 IPLI
-44 VAVVLIVVFAGYSV
+44 VAAALVVVFGGYSV

-74 TASRGSVEETISTSG
+74 TAAKGSVEETISTSG

-129 SELESQKTKAD
+129 SDLEAQKTKAA
-140 LDASASANSYRST
+140 LDASASANGYRST
-153 QYQSDKN
+153 QYQSDKK

-169 GLDELKVLAAQ
+169 GLDELKVLAAG

-193 DNMQSKKEDLQNW
+193 DDIQNKKEDLQEW
-206 LGKLNLE
+206 LNKLNLE

-224 RSDESRERIQEVIQN
+224 RSEESRERIQETIQN
-239 LNESIRNTTNEISD
+239 LNESIRRTSNEIND
-253 LSMSDEMKEQQRIID
+253 LNMSDEMKEKQRIID
-268 AEQKKLEDMNEEIS
+268 AEQKKLDDMKEEIS
-282 RREGKESSSEGG
+282 RREGKESSSEAG

-308 KSAQIAATE
+308 QSAQITAEE
-317 AAEKLERGQEG
+317 AAEKLAKGQEG

-372 NRQVKVDI
+372 NQQVKVDI
-380 SITKYDLSK
+380 SITKYDLAK
-389 IAVGQKADITIADQE
+389 IAVGQKADITIADQK

-413 KVAASNSQGSP
+413 KVAANNSQGSP
-424 VVGVEIHINNPD
+424 VVGVEVHINNPD
-436 SDIFLGV
+436 SGIYLGV

-511 DMTGT
+511 DMTGS
-516 VTEGMNVLAVP
+516 VTEGMSVVAVP
-527 AAQGAAQAQPES
+527 AAQESDQTPAASET
-539 AEAGTETEASTGAE
+539 EASGETAVPETEAST
-553 SGTDAAGEMKAA
+553 
-565 DGAEAEPLEETRPA
+565 
-579 ESAEAAETAQM
+579 
-590 AETET
+590 ETESVQ
-595 AGATEPAE
+595 AGK

>member
-1 MSEMEKNT
+1 MSEMEK
-9 GTISEVQEM
+9 
-18 PEKKKRKKDKKT
+18 KKNK
-30 AAGGRKKKKRIPLI
+30 AAGGRKRKKKIPLI
-44 VAVVLIVVFAGYSV
+44 VAAALVVVFGGYSV

-67 PTQVNTI
+67 PAQVNTI
-74 TASRGSVEETISTSG
+74 TAAKGSVEETISTSG

-129 SELESQKTKAD
+129 SDLEAQKTKAA
-140 LDASASANSYRST
+140 LDASASANGYRST
-153 QYQSDKN
+153 QYQSDKK

-169 GLDELKVLAAQ
+169 GLDELKVLAAG

-193 DNMQSKKEDLQNW
+193 DDIQNKKEDLQEW
-206 LGKLNLE
+206 LNKLNLE

-224 RSDESRERIQEVIQN
+224 RSEESRERIQETIQN
-239 LNESIRNTTNEISD
+239 LNESIRRTSNEIND
-253 LSMSDEMKEQQRIID
+253 LNMSDEMKEQQRIID
-268 AEQKKLEDMNEEIS
+268 AEQKKLDDMKEEIS
-282 RREGKESSSEGG
+282 RREGKESSSEAG
-294 IVDPYAK
+294 IVDPYAR

-308 KSAQIAATE
+308 QSAQITAEE
-317 AAEKLERGQEG
+317 AAEKLAKGQEG

-372 NRQVKVDI
+372 NQQVKVDI
-380 SITKYDLSK
+380 SITKYDLAK
-389 IAVGQKADITIADQE
+389 IAVGQKADITIADQK

-413 KVAASNSQGSP
+413 KVAANNSQGSP
-424 VVGVEIHINNPD
+424 VVGVEVHINNPD
-436 SDIFLGV
+436 SGIYLGV

-511 DMTGT
+511 DMTGS
-516 VTEGMNVLAVP
+516 VTEGMSVVAVP
-527 AAQGAAQAQPES
+527 AAQESDQTPAASET
-539 AEAGTETEASTGAE
+539 EASGETAVPETEAST
-553 SGTDAAGEMKAA
+553 
-565 DGAEAEPLEETRPA
+565 
-579 ESAEAAETAQM
+579 
-590 AETET
+590 ETESVQ
-595 AGATEPAE
+595 AGK

>member
-1 MSEMEKNT
+1 MSEMEK
-9 GTISEVQEM
+9 
-18 PEKKKRKKDKKT
+18 KKNK
-30 AAGGRKKKKRIPLI
+30 AAGGRKRKKKIPLI
-44 VAVVLIVVFAGYSV
+44 AAAALVVVFGGYSV

-74 TASRGSVEETISTSG
+74 TAAKGSVEETISTSG

-129 SELESQKTKAD
+129 SDLEAQKTKAA
-140 LDASASANSYRST
+140 LDASASANGYRST
-153 QYQSDKN
+153 QYQSDKK

-169 GLDELKVLAAQ
+169 GLDELKVLAAG

-193 DNMQSKKEDLQNW
+193 DDIQNKKEDLQEW
-206 LGKLNLE
+206 LNKLNLE

-224 RSDESRERIQEVIQN
+224 RSEESRERIQETIQN
-239 LNESIRNTTNEISD
+239 LNESIRRTSNEIND
-253 LSMSDEMKEQQRIID
+253 LNMSDEMKEKQRIID
-268 AEQKKLEDMNEEIS
+268 AEQKKLDDMKEEIS
-282 RREGKESSSEGG
+282 RREGKESSSEAG

-308 KSAQIAATE
+308 QSAQITAEE
-317 AAEKLERGQEG
+317 AAEKLAKGQEG

-372 NRQVKVDI
+372 NQQVKVDI
-380 SITKYDLSK
+380 SITKYDLAK
-389 IAVGQKADITIADQE
+389 IAVGQKADITIADQK

-413 KVAASNSQGSP
+413 KVAANNSQGSP
-424 VVGVEIHINNPD
+424 VVGVEVHINNPD
-436 SDIFLGV
+436 SGIYLGV

-511 DMTGT
+511 DMTGS
-516 VTEGMNVLAVP
+516 VTEGMSVVAVP
-527 AAQGAAQAQPES
+527 AAQESDQTPAASETGAAGGTDVSET
-539 AEAGTETEASTGAE
+539 EASGETAVPETEAST
-553 SGTDAAGEMKAA
+553 
-565 DGAEAEPLEETRPA
+565 
-579 ESAEAAETAQM
+579 
-590 AETET
+590 ETESVQ
-595 AGATEPAE
+595 AGK

>member
-1 MSEMEKNT
+1 MSEMEK
-9 GTISEVQEM
+9 
-18 PEKKKRKKDKKT
+18 KKNKAAGVRKRKKK
-30 AAGGRKKKKRIPLI
+30 IPLI
-44 VAVVLIVVFAGYSV
+44 VAAALVVVFGGYSV

-74 TASRGSVEETISTSG
+74 TAAKGSVEETISTSG

-129 SELESQKTKAD
+129 SDLEAQKTKAA
-140 LDASASANSYRST
+140 LDASASANGYRST
-153 QYQSDKN
+153 QYQSDKK

-169 GLDELKVLAAQ
+169 GLDELKVLAAG

-193 DNMQSKKEDLQNW
+193 DDIQNKKEDLQEW
-206 LGKLNLE
+206 LNKLNLE

-224 RSDESRERIQEVIQN
+224 RSEESRERIQETIQN
-239 LNESIRNTTNEISD
+239 LNESIRRTSNEIND
-253 LSMSDEMKEQQRIID
+253 LNMSDEMKEKQRIID
-268 AEQKKLEDMNEEIS
+268 AEQKKLDDMKEEIS
-282 RREGKESSSEGG
+282 RREGKESSSEAG

-308 KSAQIAATE
+308 QSAQITAEE
-317 AAEKLERGQEG
+317 AAEKLAKGQEG

-372 NRQVKVDI
+372 NQQVKVDI
-380 SITKYDLSK
+380 SITKYDLAK
-389 IAVGQKADITIADQE
+389 IAVGQKADITIADQK

-413 KVAASNSQGSP
+413 KVAANNAQGSP
-424 VVGVEIHINNPD
+424 VVGVEVHINNPD
-436 SDIFLGV
+436 SGIYLGV

-511 DMTGT
+511 DMTGS
-516 VTEGMNVLAVP
+516 VTEGMSVVAVP
-527 AAQGAAQAQPES
+527 AAQESDQTPAASET
-539 AEAGTETEASTGAE
+539 EASGETAVPETEAST
-553 SGTDAAGEMKAA
+553 
-565 DGAEAEPLEETRPA
+565 
-579 ESAEAAETAQM
+579 
-590 AETET
+590 ETESVQ
-595 AGATEPAE
+595 AGK

>member
-1 MSEMEKNT
+1 MSEMEK
-9 GTISEVQEM
+9 
-18 PEKKKRKKDKKT
+18 KKNK
-30 AAGGRKKKKRIPLI
+30 AAGGRKRKKKIPLI
-44 VAVVLIVVFAGYSV
+44 VAAALVVVFGGYSV

-74 TASRGSVEETISTSG
+74 TAAKGSVEETISTSG

-129 SELESQKTKAD
+129 SDLEAQKTKAA
-140 LDASASANSYRST
+140 LDASASANGYRST
-153 QYQSDKN
+153 QYQSDKK

-169 GLDELKVLAAQ
+169 GLDELKVLAAG

-193 DNMQSKKEDLQNW
+193 DDIQNKKEDLQEW
-206 LGKLNLE
+206 LNKLNLE

-224 RSDESRERIQEVIQN
+224 RSEESRERIQETIQN
-239 LNESIRNTTNEISD
+239 LNESIRRTSNEIND
-253 LSMSDEMKEQQRIID
+253 LNMSDEMKEKQRIID
-268 AEQKKLEDMNEEIS
+268 AEQKKLDDMKEEIS
-282 RREGKESSSEGG
+282 RREGKESSSEAG

-308 KSAQIAATE
+308 QSARITAEE
-317 AAEKLERGQEG
+317 AAEKLAKGQEG

-372 NRQVKVDI
+372 NQQVKVDI
-380 SITKYDLSK
+380 SITKYDLAK
-389 IAVGQKADITIADQE
+389 IAVGQKADITIADQK

-413 KVAASNSQGSP
+413 KVAANNSQGSP
-424 VVGVEIHINNPD
+424 VVGVEVHINNPD
-436 SDIFLGV
+436 SGIYLGV

-480 VVTMR
+480 VITMR

-511 DMTGT
+511 DMTGS
-516 VTEGMNVLAVP
+516 VTEGMSVVAVP
-527 AAQGAAQAQPES
+527 AAQESDQTPAASETGAAGGTDVSET
-539 AEAGTETEASTGAE
+539 EASGETAVPETEAST
-553 SGTDAAGEMKAA
+553 
-565 DGAEAEPLEETRPA
+565 
-579 ESAEAAETAQM
+579 
-590 AETET
+590 ETESVQ
-595 AGATEPAE
+595 AGK

>member
-1 MSEMEKNT
+1 MSEMEK
-9 GTISEVQEM
+9 
-18 PEKKKRKKDKKT
+18 RKNK
-30 AAGGRKKKKRIPLI
+30 AAGGRKRKKKIPLI
-44 VAVVLIVVFAGYSV
+44 VAAALVVVFGGYSV

-67 PTQVNTI
+67 PAQVNTI
-74 TASRGSVEETISTSG
+74 TAAKGSVEETISTSG

-129 SELESQKTKAD
+129 SDLEAQKTKAA
-140 LDASASANSYRST
+140 LDASASANGYRST
-153 QYQSDKN
+153 QYQSDKK

-169 GLDELKVLAAQ
+169 GLDELKVLAAG

-193 DNMQSKKEDLQNW
+193 DDIQNKKEDLQEW
-206 LGKLNLE
+206 LNKLNLE

-224 RSDESRERIQEVIQN
+224 RSEESRERIQETIQN
-239 LNESIRNTTNEISD
+239 LNESIRRTSNEIND
-253 LSMSDEMKEQQRIID
+253 LNMSDEMKEKQRIID
-268 AEQKKLEDMNEEIS
+268 AEQKKLDDMKEEIS
-282 RREGKESSSEGG
+282 RREGKESSSEAG

-308 KSAQIAATE
+308 QSARITAEE
-317 AAEKLERGQEG
+317 AAEKLAKGQEG

-372 NRQVKVDI
+372 NQQVKVDI
-380 SITKYDLSK
+380 SITKYDLAK
-389 IAVGQKADITIADQE
+389 IAVGQKADITIADQK

-413 KVAASNSQGSP
+413 KVAANNAQGSP
-424 VVGVEIHINNPD
+424 VVGVEVHINNPD
-436 SDIFLGV
+436 SGIYLGV

-511 DMTGT
+511 DMTGS
-516 VTEGMNVLAVP
+516 VTEGMSVVAVP
-527 AAQGAAQAQPES
+527 AAQESDQTPAASET
-539 AEAGTETEASTGAE
+539 EASGETAVPETEAST
-553 SGTDAAGEMKAA
+553 
-565 DGAEAEPLEETRPA
+565 
-579 ESAEAAETAQM
+579 
-590 AETET
+590 ETESVQ
-595 AGATEPAE
+595 AGK

>member
-1 MSEMEKNT
+1 MSEMEK
-9 GTISEVQEM
+9 
-18 PEKKKRKKDKKT
+18 KKNKAAGVRKRKKK
-30 AAGGRKKKKRIPLI
+30 IPLI
-44 VAVVLIVVFAGYSV
+44 VAAALVVVFGGYSV

-74 TASRGSVEETISTSG
+74 TAAKGSVEETISTSG

-129 SELESQKTKAD
+129 SDLEAQKTKAA
-140 LDASASANSYRST
+140 LDASASANGYRST
-153 QYQSDKN
+153 QYQSDKK

-169 GLDELKVLAAQ
+169 GLDELKVLAAG

-193 DNMQSKKEDLQNW
+193 DDIQNKKEDLQEW
-206 LGKLNLE
+206 LNKLNLE

-224 RSDESRERIQEVIQN
+224 RSEESRERIQETIQN
-239 LNESIRNTTNEISD
+239 LNESIRRTSNEIND
-253 LSMSDEMKEQQRIID
+253 LNMSDEMKEKQRIID
-268 AEQKKLEDMNEEIS
+268 AEQKKLDDMKEEIS
-282 RREGKESSSEGG
+282 RREGKESSSEAG

-308 KSAQIAATE
+308 QSAQITAEE
-317 AAEKLERGQEG
+317 AAEKLAKGQEG

-372 NRQVKVDI
+372 NQQVKVDI
-380 SITKYDLSK
+380 SITKYDLAK
-389 IAVGQKADITIADQE
+389 IAVGQKADITIADQK

-413 KVAASNSQGSP
+413 KVAANNAQGSP
-424 VVGVEIHINNPD
+424 VVGVEVHINNPD
-436 SDIFLGV
+436 SGIYLGV

-511 DMTGT
+511 DMTGS
-516 VTEGMNVLAVP
+516 VTEGMSVVAVP
-527 AAQGAAQAQPES
+527 AAQESDQTPAASETGAAG
-539 AEAGTETEASTGAE
+539 GTDVSETEASG
-553 SGTDAAGEMKAA
+553 
-565 DGAEAEPLEETRPA
+565 
-579 ESAEAAETAQM
+579 ETAVPQTE
-590 AETET
+590 ASTETESVQ
-595 AGATEPAE
+595 AGK

>member
-1 MSEMEKNT
+1 MSEMEK
-9 GTISEVQEM
+9 
-18 PEKKKRKKDKKT
+18 RKNK
-30 AAGGRKKKKRIPLI
+30 AAGGRKRKKKIPLI
-44 VAVVLIVVFAGYSV
+44 VAAALVVVFGGYSV

-67 PTQVNTI
+67 PAQVNTI
-74 TASRGSVEETISTSG
+74 TAAKGSVEETISTSG

-129 SELESQKTKAD
+129 SDLEAQKTKAE
-140 LDASASANSYRST
+140 LDASASANGYRST
-153 QYQSDKN
+153 QYQSDKK

-169 GLDELKVLAAQ
+169 GLDELKVLAAG

-193 DNMQSKKEDLQNW
+193 DDIQNKKEDLQEW
-206 LGKLNLE
+206 LNKLNLE

-224 RSDESRERIQEVIQN
+224 RSEESRERIQETIQN
-239 LNESIRNTTNEISD
+239 LNESIRRTSNEIND
-253 LSMSDEMKEQQRIID
+253 LNMSDEMKEKQRIID
-268 AEQKKLEDMNEEIS
+268 AEQKKLDDMKEEIS
-282 RREGKESSSEGG
+282 RREGKESSSEAG

-308 KSAQIAATE
+308 QSAQITAEE
-317 AAEKLERGQEG
+317 AAEKLAKGQEG

-372 NRQVKVDI
+372 NQQVKVDI
-380 SITKYDLSK
+380 SITKYDLAK
-389 IAVGQKADITIADQE
+389 IAVGQKADITIADQK

-413 KVAASNSQGSP
+413 KVAANNSQGSP
-424 VVGVEIHINNPD
+424 VVGVEVHINNPD
-436 SDIFLGV
+436 SGIYLGV

-511 DMTGT
+511 DMTGS
-516 VTEGMNVLAVP
+516 VTEGMSVVAVP
-527 AAQGAAQAQPES
+527 AAQESDQTPAASET
-539 AEAGTETEASTGAE
+539 EASGETAVPETEAST
-553 SGTDAAGEMKAA
+553 
-565 DGAEAEPLEETRPA
+565 
-579 ESAEAAETAQM
+579 
-590 AETET
+590 ETESVQ
-595 AGATEPAE
+595 AGK

>member
-1 MSEMEKNT
+1 MSEMEK
-9 GTISEVQEM
+9 
-18 PEKKKRKKDKKT
+18 KKNK
-30 AAGGRKKKKRIPLI
+30 AAGGRKRKKKIPLI
-44 VAVVLIVVFAGYSV
+44 VAAALVVVFGGYSV

-74 TASRGSVEETISTSG
+74 TAAKGSVEETISTSG

-129 SELESQKTKAD
+129 SDLEAQKTKAA
-140 LDASASANSYRST
+140 LDASASANGYRST
-153 QYQSDKN
+153 QYQSDKK

-169 GLDELKVLAAQ
+169 GLDELKVLAAG

-193 DNMQSKKEDLQNW
+193 DDIQNKKEDLQEW
-206 LGKLNLE
+206 LNKLNLE

-224 RSDESRERIQEVIQN
+224 RSEESRERIQETIQN
-239 LNESIRNTTNEISD
+239 LNESIRRTSNEIND
-253 LSMSDEMKEQQRIID
+253 LNMSDEMKEKQRIID
-268 AEQKKLEDMNEEIS
+268 AEQKKLDDMKEEIS
-282 RREGKESSSEGG
+282 RREGKESSSEAG

-308 KSAQIAATE
+308 QSAQITAEE
-317 AAEKLERGQEG
+317 AAEKLAKGQEG

-372 NRQVKVDI
+372 NQQVKVDI
-380 SITKYDLSK
+380 SITKYDLAK
-389 IAVGQKADITIADQE
+389 IAVGQKADITIADQK

-413 KVAASNSQGSP
+413 KVAANNSQGSP
-424 VVGVEIHINNPD
+424 VVGVEVHINNPD
-436 SDIFLGV
+436 SGIYLGV

-511 DMTGT
+511 DMTGS
-516 VTEGMNVLAVP
+516 VTEGMSVVAVP
-527 AAQGAAQAQPES
+527 AAQESDQTPAASETGAAG
-539 AEAGTETEASTGAE
+539 GTDVSETEASG
-553 SGTDAAGEMKAA
+553 
-565 DGAEAEPLEETRPA
+565 
-579 ESAEAAETAQM
+579 ETAVPQTE
-590 AETET
+590 ASTETESVQ
-595 AGATEPAE
+595 AGK

>member
-1 MSEMEKNT
+1 MSEMEK
-9 GTISEVQEM
+9 
-18 PEKKKRKKDKKT
+18 KKNK
-30 AAGGRKKKKRIPLI
+30 AAGGRKRKKKIPLI
-44 VAVVLIVVFAGYSV
+44 VAAALVVVFGGYSV

-74 TASRGSVEETISTSG
+74 TAAKGSVEETISTSG

-129 SELESQKTKAD
+129 SDLEAQKTKAA
-140 LDASASANSYRST
+140 LDASASANGYRST
-153 QYQSDKN
+153 QYQSDKK

-169 GLDELKVLAAQ
+169 GLDELKVLAAG

-193 DNMQSKKEDLQNW
+193 DDIQNKKEDLQEWMN
-206 LGKLNLE
+206 KLNLE

-224 RSDESRERIQEVIQN
+224 RSEESRERIQETIQN
-239 LNESIRNTTNEISD
+239 LNESIRRTSNEIND
-253 LSMSDEMKEQQRIID
+253 LNMSDEMKEKQRIID
-268 AEQKKLEDMNEEIS
+268 AEQKKLDDMKEEIS
-282 RREGKESSSEGG
+282 RREGKESSSEAG

-308 KSAQIAATE
+308 QSAKITAEE
-317 AAEKLERGQEG
+317 AAEKLAKGQEG

-372 NRQVKVDI
+372 NQQVKVDI
-380 SITKYDLSK
+380 SITKYDLAK
-389 IAVGQKADITIADQE
+389 IAVGQKADITIADQK

-413 KVAASNSQGSP
+413 KVAANNSQGSP
-424 VVGVEIHINNPD
+424 VVGVEVHINNPD
-436 SDIFLGV
+436 SGIYLGV

-511 DMTGT
+511 DMTGS
-516 VTEGMNVLAVP
+516 VTEGMSVVAVP
-527 AAQGAAQAQPES
+527 AAQESDQTPAASET
-539 AEAGTETEASTGAE
+539 EASGETAVPETEAST
-553 SGTDAAGEMKAA
+553 
-565 DGAEAEPLEETRPA
+565 
-579 ESAEAAETAQM
+579 
-590 AETET
+590 ETESVQ
-595 AGATEPAE
+595 AGK

>member
-1 MSEMEKNT
+1 MSEMEK
-9 GTISEVQEM
+9 
-18 PEKKKRKKDKKT
+18 RKNK
-30 AAGGRKKKKRIPLI
+30 AAGGRKRKKKIPLI
-44 VAVVLIVVFAGYSV
+44 VAAALVVVFGGYSV

-67 PTQVNTI
+67 PAQVNTI
-74 TASRGSVEETISTSG
+74 TAAKGSVEETISTSG

-129 SELESQKTKAD
+129 SDLEAQKTKAE
-140 LDASASANSYRST
+140 LDASASANGYRST
-153 QYQSDKN
+153 QYQSDKK

-169 GLDELKVLAAQ
+169 GLDELKVLAAG

-193 DNMQSKKEDLQNW
+193 DDIQNKKEDLQEW
-206 LGKLNLE
+206 LNKLNLE

-224 RSDESRERIQEVIQN
+224 RSEESRERIQETIQN
-239 LNESIRNTTNEISD
+239 LNESIRSTSNEIND
-253 LSMSDEMKEQQRIID
+253 LSMSDEMKEKQRIID
-268 AEQKKLEDMNEEIS
+268 AEQKKLDDMKEEIS
-282 RREGKESSSEGG
+282 RREGKESSSEAG

-308 KSAQIAATE
+308 QSARITAEE
-317 AAEKLERGQEG
+317 AAEKLAKGQEG

-372 NRQVKVDI
+372 NQQVKVDI
-380 SITKYDLSK
+380 SITKYDLAK
-389 IAVGQKADITIADQE
+389 IAVGQKADITIADQK

-413 KVAASNSQGSP
+413 KVAANNSQGSP
-424 VVGVEIHINNPD
+424 VVGVEVHINNPD
-436 SDIFLGV
+436 SGIYLGV

-511 DMTGT
+511 DMTGS
-516 VTEGMNVLAVP
+516 VTEGMSVVAVP
-527 AAQGAAQAQPES
+527 AAQESDQTPAESETGAADETSVPEN
-539 AEAGTETEASTGAE
+539 EAADETSVPETEAAGGTDASETEASGETAVPETEAST
-553 SGTDAAGEMKAA
+553 
-565 DGAEAEPLEETRPA
+565 
-579 ESAEAAETAQM
+579 
-590 AETET
+590 ETESVQ
-595 AGATEPAE
+595 AGK

>member
-1 MSEMEKNT
+1 MSEMEK
-9 GTISEVQEM
+9 
-18 PEKKKRKKDKKT
+18 RKNK
-30 AAGGRKKKKRIPLI
+30 AAGGRKRKKKIPLI
-44 VAVVLIVVFAGYSV
+44 VAAALVVVFGGYSV

-74 TASRGSVEETISTSG
+74 TAAKGSVEETISTSG

-129 SELESQKTKAD
+129 SDLEAQKTKAA
-140 LDASASANSYRST
+140 LDASASANGYRST
-153 QYQSDKN
+153 QYQSDKK

-169 GLDELKVLAAQ
+169 GLDELKVLAAG

-193 DNMQSKKEDLQNW
+193 DDIQNKKEDLQEW
-206 LGKLNLE
+206 LNKLNLE

-224 RSDESRERIQEVIQN
+224 RSEESRERIQETIQN
-239 LNESIRNTTNEISD
+239 LNESIRRTSNEIND
-253 LSMSDEMKEQQRIID
+253 LNMSDEMKEKQRIID
-268 AEQKKLEDMNEEIS
+268 AEQKKLDDMKEEIS
-282 RREGKESSSEGG
+282 RREGKESSSEAG

-308 KSAQIAATE
+308 QSAQITAEE
-317 AAEKLERGQEG
+317 AAEKLAKGQEG

-372 NRQVKVDI
+372 NQQVKVDI
-380 SITKYDLSK
+380 SITKYDLAK
-389 IAVGQKADITIADQE
+389 IAVGQKADITIADQK

-413 KVAASNSQGSP
+413 KVAANNAQGSP
-424 VVGVEIHINNPD
+424 VVGVEVHINNPD
-436 SDIFLGV
+436 SGIYLGV

-511 DMTGT
+511 DMTGS
-516 VTEGMNVLAVP
+516 VTEGMSVVAVP
-527 AAQGAAQAQPES
+527 AAQESDQTPAASET
-539 AEAGTETEASTGAE
+539 EASGETAVPETEAST
-553 SGTDAAGEMKAA
+553 
-565 DGAEAEPLEETRPA
+565 
-579 ESAEAAETAQM
+579 
-590 AETET
+590 ETESVQ
-595 AGATEPAE
+595 AGK

>member
-1 MSEMEKNT
+1 MSEMEK
-9 GTISEVQEM
+9 
-18 PEKKKRKKDKKT
+18 KKNK
-30 AAGGRKKKKRIPLI
+30 AAGGRKRKKKIPLI
-44 VAVVLIVVFAGYSV
+44 VAAALVVVFGGYSV

-67 PTQVNTI
+67 PAQVNTI
-74 TASRGSVEETISTSG
+74 TAAKGSVEETISTSG

-129 SELESQKTKAD
+129 SDLEAQKTKAE
-140 LDASASANSYRST
+140 LDASASANGYRST
-153 QYQSDKN
+153 QYQSDKK

-169 GLDELKVLAAQ
+169 GLDELKVLAAG

-193 DNMQSKKEDLQNW
+193 DDIQNKKEDLQEW
-206 LGKLNLE
+206 LNKLNLE

-224 RSDESRERIQEVIQN
+224 RSEESRERIQETIQN
-239 LNESIRNTTNEISD
+239 LNESIRRTSNEIND
-253 LSMSDEMKEQQRIID
+253 LNMSDEMKEKQRIID
-268 AEQKKLEDMNEEIS
+268 AEQKKLDDMKEEIS
-282 RREGKESSSEGG
+282 RREGKESSSEAG

-308 KSAQIAATE
+308 QSAQITAEE
-317 AAEKLERGQEG
+317 AAEKLAKGQEG

-372 NRQVKVDI
+372 NQQVKVDI
-380 SITKYDLSK
+380 SITKYDLAK
-389 IAVGQKADITIADQE
+389 IAVGQKADITIADQK

-413 KVAASNSQGSP
+413 KVAANNAQGSP
-424 VVGVEIHINNPD
+424 VVGVEVHINNPD
-436 SDIFLGV
+436 SGIYLGV

-511 DMTGT
+511 DMTGS
-516 VTEGMNVLAVP
+516 VTEGMSVVAVP
-527 AAQGAAQAQPES
+527 AAQESDQTPAASET
-539 AEAGTETEASTGAE
+539 EAAGGTDASETEASG
-553 SGTDAAGEMKAA
+553 
-565 DGAEAEPLEETRPA
+565 
-579 ESAEAAETAQM
+579 ETAVP
-590 AETET
+590 ETESVQ
-595 AGATEPAE
+595 AGK

>member
-1 MSEMEKNT
+1 MSEMEK
-9 GTISEVQEM
+9 
-18 PEKKKRKKDKKT
+18 KKNK
-30 AAGGRKKKKRIPLI
+30 AAGGRKRKKKIPLI
-44 VAVVLIVVFAGYSV
+44 VAAALVVVFGGYSV

-74 TASRGSVEETISTSG
+74 TAAKGSVEETISTSG

-129 SELESQKTKAD
+129 SDLEAQKTKAE
-140 LDASASANSYRST
+140 LDASASANGYQST
-153 QYQSDKN
+153 QYQSDKK

-169 GLDELKVLAAQ
+169 GLDELKVLAAG

-193 DNMQSKKEDLQNW
+193 DDIQNKKEDLQEW
-206 LGKLNLE
+206 LNKLNLE

-224 RSDESRERIQEVIQN
+224 RSEESRERIQETIQN
-239 LNESIRNTTNEISD
+239 LNESIRSTSNEIND
-253 LSMSDEMKEQQRIID
+253 LSMSDEMKEKQRIID
-268 AEQKKLEDMNEEIS
+268 AEQKKLDDMKEEIS
-282 RREGKESSSEGG
+282 RREGKESSSEAG

-308 KSAQIAATE
+308 QSAQITAEE
-317 AAEKLERGQEG
+317 AAEKLAKGQEG

-372 NRQVKVDI
+372 NQQVKVDI
-380 SITKYDLSK
+380 SITKYDLAK
-389 IAVGQKADITIADQE
+389 IAVGQKADITIADQK

-413 KVAASNSQGSP
+413 KVAANNAQGSP
-424 VVGVEIHINNPD
+424 VVGVEVHINNPD
-436 SDIFLGV
+436 SGIYLGV

-511 DMTGT
+511 DMTGS
-516 VTEGMNVLAVP
+516 VTEGMSVVAVP
-527 AAQGAAQAQPES
+527 AAQESDQTPAASET
-539 AEAGTETEASTGAE
+539 EASGETAVPETEAST
-553 SGTDAAGEMKAA
+553 
-565 DGAEAEPLEETRPA
+565 
-579 ESAEAAETAQM
+579 
-590 AETET
+590 ETESVQ
-595 AGATEPAE
+595 AGK

>member
-1 MSEMEKNT
+1 MSEMEK
-9 GTISEVQEM
+9 
-18 PEKKKRKKDKKT
+18 KKNK
-30 AAGGRKKKKRIPLI
+30 AAGGRKRKKKIPLI
-44 VAVVLIVVFAGYSV
+44 VAAALVVVFGGYSV

-74 TASRGSVEETISTSG
+74 TAAKGSVEETISTSG

-129 SELESQKTKAD
+129 SDLEAQKTKAA
-140 LDASASANSYRST
+140 LDASASANGYRST
-153 QYQSDKN
+153 QYQSDKK

-169 GLDELKVLAAQ
+169 GLDELKVLAAG

-193 DNMQSKKEDLQNW
+193 DDIQNKKEDLQEW
-206 LGKLNLE
+206 LNKLNLE

-224 RSDESRERIQEVIQN
+224 RSEESRERIQETIQN
-239 LNESIRNTTNEISD
+239 LNESIRRTSNEIND
-253 LSMSDEMKEQQRIID
+253 LNMSDEMKEKQRIID
-268 AEQKKLEDMNEEIS
+268 AEQKKLDDMKEEIS
-282 RREGKESSSEGG
+282 RREGKESSSEAG

-308 KSAQIAATE
+308 QSAQITAEE
-317 AAEKLERGQEG
+317 AAEKLAKGQEG

-380 SITKYDLSK
+380 SITKYDLAK
-389 IAVGQKADITIADQE
+389 IAVGQKADITIADQK

-413 KVAASNSQGSP
+413 KVAANNSQGSP
-424 VVGVEIHINNPD
+424 VVGVEVHINNPD
-436 SDIFLGV
+436 SGIYLGV

-511 DMTGT
+511 DMTGS
-516 VTEGMNVLAVP
+516 VTEGMSVVAVP
-527 AAQGAAQAQPES
+527 AAQESDQTPAASET
-539 AEAGTETEASTGAE
+539 EASGETAVPETEAST
-553 SGTDAAGEMKAA
+553 
-565 DGAEAEPLEETRPA
+565 
-579 ESAEAAETAQM
+579 
-590 AETET
+590 ETESVQ
-595 AGATEPAE
+595 AGK